1 MIYRLAVIALFCLAC
16 ASGPPATDVR
26 PGATE
31 RRVVITDRRGERWD
45 IGHAVEHY
53 GLSRYG
59 FEFGIGRHAIPPLN
73 NPAMS
78 ESGDADHPA
87 DAAMHEVIGFS
98 GAGETRGYPIRSLSR
113 HEIVNESIGNI
124 QAAVAY

>member
-1 MIYRLAVIALFCLAC
+1 VIYRLAVIPLLFFAC
-16 ASGPPATDVR
+16 ASVPPAFDAR
-26 PGATE
+26 IESTE

-45 IGHAVEHY
+45 ISHAVEHY

-59 FEFGIGRHAIPPLN
+59 FEFGIGRNAIPPLN

-78 ESGDADHPA
+78 EKGDGDYPA
-87 DAAMHEVIGFS
+87 AAALHEIIGFS
-98 GAGETRGYPIRSLSR
+98 GAGEARGYPIQPLKG
-113 HEIVNESIGNI
+113 HEVVNESIGDI

>member
-1 MIYRLAVIALFCLAC
+1 MIYRLAVISLLFFACTSVSPAGDARLA
-16 ASGPPATDVR
+16 S
-26 PGATE
+26 TE

-45 IGHAVEHY
+45 ISHAVEHY

-59 FEFGIGRHAIPPLN
+59 FEFGIGRNAIPPLN
-73 NPAMS
+73 SPAMS
-78 ESGDADHPA
+78 KSGDADHPA

-98 GAGETRGYPIRSLSR
+98 GAGEARGYPIQPLNR
-113 HEIVNESIGNI
+113 HEVVNESIGDI